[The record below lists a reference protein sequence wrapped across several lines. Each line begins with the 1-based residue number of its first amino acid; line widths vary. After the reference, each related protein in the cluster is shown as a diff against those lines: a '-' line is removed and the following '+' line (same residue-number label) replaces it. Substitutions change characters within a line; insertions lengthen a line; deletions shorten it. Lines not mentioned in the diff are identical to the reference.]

1 MRDREPFARSGDGDL
16 VTADARDVTAEDRE
30 RLADDRDEL
39 ADERAELAGLR
50 DSLGDQRELE
60 LMRCLG
66 DGAGSAG
73 GVAARSEVAQMA
85 FALDRVRLAE
95 AAIRRAELDRAQAL
109 EALDRVAARRQRD
122 QARVERDDAM
132 DAMAAMAAM
141 ATGGLEE
148 REWAEQ
154 RRDFVA
160 FDRERIADAR
170 DQAADGRDTT
180 ADEREDVADARDRI
194 LRRWEEEVRR
204 SDRGGRLHQAAA
216 PASRLDLGVVRRK
229 AEQRRSTQLGVAG
242 SGRRP
247 AVPQPSGAG
256 PAENGSLLTASF
268 AACAQ
273 ELITDSALAP
283 ALQRLLTLMV
293 GVVGGCDCAS
303 VWFVAGTE
311 AGTETGPHVATDDS
325 AATLDA
331 IQFHEREGPAV
342 AALSSRTPVYVAD
355 LSRLNGGLLP
365 AAADAAS
372 VSSALCLGLSV
383 KRSGA
388 WQSLGVISL
397 YGPDCD
403 AFCEADREIAEV
415 FAAFAAAMIDLARTR
430 RDLRQREAALHRS
443 LSTRDIIGQA
453 KGILME
459 RERLSAGQAFD
470 RLRRAS
476 QGLNVKLSDIAR
488 KLAETGEL
496 GSP

>member
-1 MRDREPFARSGDGDL
+1 MRDREPFAQSGDGDP
-16 VTADARDVTAEDRE
+16 VTADARDVRAEDRE
-30 RLADDRDEL
+30 RLADDRDAL

-50 DSLGDQRELE
+50 DSLGDQREHE
-60 LMRCLG
+60 LLRCFG
-66 DGAGSAG
+66 DEAGSAG
-73 GVAARSEVAQMA
+73 GVAARSEMAQMA

-109 EALDRVAARRQRD
+109 EVLDRVAARRQRD
-122 QARVERDDAM
+122 QARVERDDAL
-132 DAMAAMAAM
+132 AAVGA
-141 ATGGLEE
+141 GGLEE
-148 REWAEQ
+148 RAWAAQ

-170 DQAADGRDTT
+170 DHAADGRDTT
-180 ADEREDVADARDRI
+180 ADEREDAADARDRI
-194 LRRWEEEVRR
+194 LRRWEDEVRR
-204 SDRGGRLHQAAA
+204 SDRGGLLQAAA
-216 PASRLDLGVVRRK
+216 QASGLDLGAVRRLV
-229 AEQRRSTQLGVAG
+229 EQRRSAQLRVAG
-242 SGRRP
+242 GGTRP
-247 AVPQPSGAG
+247 AAPQPSGAG

-283 ALQRLLTLMV
+283 ALQRLLTLLV

-311 AGTETGPHVATDDS
+311 AGTETGPNVATDDS

-355 LSRLNGGLLP
+355 LSGLNGGLLP

-415 FAAFAAAMIDLARTR
+415 FAAFATAMIDLARTR

>member
-1 MRDREPFARSGDGDL
+1 MSDREPFARSGDGDL
-16 VTADARDVTAEDRE
+16 VTADTRDVTADDRE

-39 ADERAELAGLR
+39 ADERAELADLR

-73 GVAARSEVAQMA
+73 GVAARSEMAQMA

-122 QARVERDDAM
+122 QARVERDDALGAL
-132 DAMAAMAAM
+132 DAVG
-141 ATGGLEE
+141 TGGLEE
-148 REWAEQ
+148 RAWAEQ

-170 DQAADGRDTT
+170 DHAADGRDTT
-180 ADEREDVADARDRI
+180 ADEREDAADARDRI
-194 LRRWEEEVRR
+194 LRRWEEQVRR
-204 SDRGGRLHQAAA
+204 SDRGGRLLQAAA
-216 PASRLDLGVVRRK
+216 PASRLDLGVVRRA
-229 AEQRRSTQLGVAG
+229 AEQRRSTQLRVAG
-242 SGRRP
+242 GGTRP

-355 LSRLNGGLLP
+355 LSGLGGGLLP

-476 QGLNVKLSDIAR
+476 QGLNVKLSDIAG

>member
-1 MRDREPFARSGDGDL
+1 MSDREPFPRSGDGDL
-16 VTADARDVTAEDRE
+16 EPADARDVTADDRE

-60 LMRCLG
+60 LLRCLG
-66 DGAGSAG
+66 DQAGSAG
-73 GVAARSEVAQMA
+73 GVAARSEMAQMA

-122 QARVERDDAM
+122 QARVERDDAL
-132 DAMAAMAAM
+132 AATATV

-148 REWAEQ
+148 RAWAEQ

-170 DQAADGRDTT
+170 DHAADGRDTT

-194 LRRWEEEVRR
+194 LRRWEEQVRR
-204 SDRGGRLHQAAA
+204 SDRGGRLLQAAA
-216 PASRLDLGVVRRK
+216 PASRLDLGVVRRA

-242 SGRRP
+242 GGTRP
-247 AVPQPSGAG
+247 AVPQPSGTG

-303 VWFVAGTE
+303 VWFVAGPE
-311 AGTETGPHVATDDS
+311 AGTDTGPNVATDDS

-355 LSRLNGGLLP
+355 LSGLGGGLLP

-372 VSSALCLGLSV
+372 VSSALCVGLSV

-415 FAAFAAAMIDLARTR
+415 FAAFAAAMIDLAQTR

-443 LSTRDIIGQA
+443 LSTRDVIGQA

-476 QGLNVKLSDIAR
+476 QGLNVKLSDIAG

>member
-1 MRDREPFARSGDGDL
+1 M
-16 VTADARDVTAEDRE
+16 
-30 RLADDRDEL
+30 
-39 ADERAELAGLR
+39 
-50 DSLGDQRELE
+50 
-60 LMRCLG
+60 
-66 DGAGSAG
+66 
-73 GVAARSEVAQMA
+73 
-85 FALDRVRLAE
+85 
-95 AAIRRAELDRAQAL
+95 
-109 EALDRVAARRQRD
+109 
-122 QARVERDDAM
+122 
-132 DAMAAMAAM
+132 
-141 ATGGLEE
+141 
-148 REWAEQ
+148 
-154 RRDFVA
+154 
-160 FDRERIADAR
+160 
-170 DQAADGRDTT
+170 
-180 ADEREDVADARDRI
+180 
-194 LRRWEEEVRR
+194 
-204 SDRGGRLHQAAA
+204 
-216 PASRLDLGVVRRK
+216 
-229 AEQRRSTQLGVAG
+229 AEQRRSTQRLRVAG
-242 SGRRP
+242 GGTRP

-268 AACAQ
+268 AALAQ

-355 LSRLNGGLLP
+355 LSRLGGGLLP

>member
-1 MRDREPFARSGDGDL
+1 MEPGQLGVWRRGRRWRRWRSRSIGSGWPRRRSGGPNW
-16 VTADARDVTAEDRE
+16 TGPRRWKPST
-30 RLADDRDEL
+30 
-39 ADERAELAGLR
+39 GWPP
-50 DSLGDQRELE
+50 
-60 LMRCLG
+60 
-66 DGAGSAG
+66 AGSVTRPG
-73 GVAARSEVAQMA
+73 WN
-85 FALDRVRLAE
+85 
-95 AAIRRAELDRAQAL
+95 
-109 EALDRVAARRQRD
+109 
-122 QARVERDDAM
+122 
-132 DAMAAMAAM
+132 
-141 ATGGLEE
+141 ATT
-148 REWAEQ
+148 RWPRWAWAEQ

-160 FDRERIADAR
+160 FERERIADAR
-170 DQAADGRDTT
+170 DHAADGRDTT

-194 LRRWEEEVRR
+194 LRRWEEQVRR
-204 SDRGGRLHQAAA
+204 SDRGGALLQAAA
-216 PASRLDLGVVRRK
+216 PASGLDLGVVRRK
-229 AEQRRSTQLGVAG
+229 AEQRKSAQRLRVAG
-242 SGRRP
+242 GGTRP

-268 AACAQ
+268 AALAQ

-355 LSRLNGGLLP
+355 LSGLNGGLLP

-415 FAAFAAAMIDLARTR
+415 FAAFAVAMIDLARTR
-430 RDLRQREAALHRS
+430 RDLRQREAALHPAFRS
-443 LSTRDIIGQA
+443 
-453 KGILME
+453 
-459 RERLSAGQAFD
+459 
-470 RLRRAS
+470 
-476 QGLNVKLSDIAR
+476 
-488 KLAETGEL
+488 
-496 GSP
+496 

>member
-1 MRDREPFARSGDGDL
+1 M
-16 VTADARDVTAEDRE
+16 V
-30 RLADDRDEL
+30 
-39 ADERAELAGLR
+39 
-50 DSLGDQRELE
+50 
-60 LMRCLG
+60 
-66 DGAGSAG
+66 GS
-73 GVAARSEVAQMA
+73 
-85 FALDRVRLAE
+85 
-95 AAIRRAELDRAQAL
+95 
-109 EALDRVAARRQRD
+109 
-122 QARVERDDAM
+122 
-132 DAMAAMAAM
+132 
-141 ATGGLEE
+141 
-148 REWAEQ
+148 
-154 RRDFVA
+154 
-160 FDRERIADAR
+160 
-170 DQAADGRDTT
+170 
-180 ADEREDVADARDRI
+180 
-194 LRRWEEEVRR
+194 
-204 SDRGGRLHQAAA
+204 
-216 PASRLDLGVVRRK
+216 
-229 AEQRRSTQLGVAG
+229 
-242 SGRRP
+242 RP
-247 AVPQPSGAG
+247 AAPQPSGTG

-268 AACAQ
+268 AALAQ

-293 GVVGGCDCAS
+293 GVVAGCDCAS
-303 VWFVAGTE
+303 IWFVAS
-311 AGTETGPHVATDDS
+311 TETGPNVATDDS

-355 LSRLNGGLLP
+355 LSRLGDGLLP

-388 WQSLGVISL
+388 WQSLGVMSL

-415 FAAFAAAMIDLARTR
+415 FAAFAAAMIDLAQTR

-488 KLAETGEL
+488 KLTETGEL
-496 GSP
+496 GSR